1 MTPDKNRPTY
11 DKLYKV
17 RPFLN
22 MMQENF
28 EKYFFP
34 NREVAVDEYMIKF
47 KGRNS
52 MKQYLPLKPIK
63 RGYKVWMLADKSGYC
78 LKFDVYTGKRDNKTN
93 KILVQKW

>member
-1 MTPDKNRPTY
+1 MTPDKNSPTY

-34 NREVAVDEYMIKF
+34 NCEVAVDEYMIKF